1 MDVVGSITGFFR
13 SILWA
18 IIYLLLWVTDTIW
31 QVVMKIATLDFF
43 EKGNVAEWFTAISG
57 IIIMFVVF
65 RVVKIMVKFM
75 TSEEYRTR
83 LDPIHLIF
91 MIGVASFSIAFAP
104 IGYQYLNNVAITSV
118 KEMSN
123 FAPSDAGINNSRNAK
138 ISDILVEASSINL
151 TGDSE
156 TGSLDQQIKQLDKD
170 IARYQKEIEQAEAEK
185 KKSQPGDATWNG
197 ANQVITKNNE
207 LIKEAKATKKELQKK
222 KNGVDIYDSN
232 GFDINAED
240 SDGNYMYFSS
250 WTSLFFMI
258 GVAFLGFR
266 TFLGVALSI
275 GKRSILICIQYLLAP
290 YAIASLID
298 SESKDFETW
307 VRMIAGNF
315 MINFVQI
322 YGCYFVLYMINSNI
336 IQSALGGDMVGILA
350 KIILLI
356 AGFMAIEN
364 IPSYVGRILG
374 GSSSTVGQ
382 AWSEAQGVG
391 KMGLGAGS
399 FATGAMLG
407 SVGTVASMVG
417 GGIAGFSSTQGAGS
431 RALATASGVASGMS
445 RSASAVS
452 AGMRGRR
459 SSASIGAGIISS
471 GARALGQSV
480 VGAGVSSAER
490 KAGIASTDAGVSS
503 AERKAGIASTD
514 AGVQASSQSSS
525 TAGADISASVG
536 GGFSGMYSGDD
547 ELSDVQIA
555 EAESAGMDTSGMSRV
570 EYDANSQAFGIE
582 QGYAPAEEQV
592 RNENSN
598 PARSAGQ
605 QAYNAQAQQ
614 RLGSKKS
621 QHTAGNVNTQ
631 IRNQRIVDDTNHR
644 KER

>member
-382 AWSEAQGVG
+382 AWNEAQGVG
-391 KMGLGAGS
+391 RMGLSAGS

-417 GGIAGFSSTQGAGS
+417 GGIAGFSSTQGAGA
-431 RALATASGVASGMS
+431 RTLATASGIASGVA

-452 AGMRGRR
+452 TGMKGRR
-459 SSASIGAGIISS
+459 SSASIGAGIISKGS
-471 GARALGQSV
+471 RALGQSI

-490 KAGIASTDAGVSS
+490 RAGIAGTGSGIQS
-503 AERKAGIASTD
+503 A
-514 AGVQASSQSSS
+514 SQSSS
-525 TAGADISASVG
+525 SAGADIPAG
-536 GGFSGMYSGDD
+536 GGGSYSSSYSGDG
-547 ELSDVQIA
+547 ELSDTQIA
-555 EAESAGMDTSGMSRV
+555 EAESAGMDTSGMNRE
-570 EYDANSQAFGIE
+570 EYDAGSQALGIE
-582 QGYAPAEEQV
+582 QGYVPAEEQV

-605 QAYNAQAQQ
+605 QAYNDQAQQ

-621 QHTAGNVNTQ
+621 QHTAGNVNAQ
-631 IRNQRIVDDTNHR
+631 IRNQRIADDTANNR

>member
-258 GVAFLGFR
+258 GIAFLGFR

-382 AWSEAQGVG
+382 AWNEAQGVG
-391 KMGLGAGS
+391 RMGLSAGS

-431 RALATASGVASGMS
+431 RALATASGIASGVA

-452 AGMRGRR
+452 TGMKGRR
-459 SSASIGAGIISS
+459 SSASIGADIISKGS
-471 GARALGQSV
+471 RALGQSI

-490 KAGIASTDAGVSS
+490 RAGIAGTGSGIQS
-503 AERKAGIASTD
+503 A
-514 AGVQASSQSSS
+514 SQSSS
-525 TAGADISASVG
+525 SAGADIPAG
-536 GGFSGMYSGDD
+536 GGGSYSSSYSGDG
-547 ELSDVQIA
+547 ELSDTQIA
-555 EAESAGMDTSGMSRV
+555 EAGSAGMDTSGMNRE
-570 EYDANSQAFGIE
+570 EYDAGSQAFGIE
-582 QGYAPAEEQV
+582 QGYASAEEQV

-621 QHTAGNVNTQ
+621 QHTAGNMNTQ

>member
-336 IQSALGGDMVGILA
+336 ILSALGGDMVGILA

-431 RALATASGVASGMS
+431 RALATASGIASGMS

-459 SSASIGAGIISS
+459 SSASIGTGIISS

-480 VGAGVSSAER
+480 VG
-490 KAGIASTDAGVSS
+490 AGVSS

-582 QGYAPAEEQV
+582 QGYASAEEQV

>member
-138 ISDILVEASSINL
+138 ISSILVEASSINL

-156 TGSLDQQIKQLDKD
+156 TGSIEQQIQQIDKD
-170 IARYQKEIEQAEAEK
+170 IARYEKEIEQAEADK
-185 KKSQPGDATWNG
+185 KKSQPNSAVWNG

-374 GSSSTVGQ
+374 GSSATVGQ
-382 AWSEAQGVG
+382 AWNEAQGVG
-391 KMGLGAGS
+391 RMGIGAGS

-417 GGIAGFSSTQGAGS
+417 GGIAGFSSTQGAGA
-431 RALATASGVASGMS
+431 RTLATASGIASGVT

-452 AGMRGRR
+452 MGRR
-459 SSASIGAGIISS
+459 NKRSFASIGAGILSS
-471 GARALGQSV
+471 GGSTLGHSIT
-480 VGAGVSSAER
+480 GAGVSSAEG
-490 KAGIASTDAGVSS
+490 KVGIAGTG
-503 AERKAGIASTD
+503 
-514 AGVQASSQSSS
+514 AGVQSTSQSSS
-525 TAGADISASVG
+525 SAGADIPAG
-536 GGFSGMYSGDD
+536 GGGSYSSSYSGDG

-555 EAESAGMDTSGMSRV
+555 EAESAGMDTSGMSRE
-570 EYDANSQAFGIE
+570 EYDAGSQSFSLE
-582 QGYAPAEEQV
+582 QNYATAEEQV

-598 PARSAGQ
+598 PASSAGQ
-605 QAYNAQAQQ
+605 RAYTAQAQE
-614 RLGSKKS
+614 RLAKFNKKS
-621 QHTAGNVNTQ
+621 QHTAGAVNSQ
-631 IRNQRIVDDTNHR
+631 IRNQRIVDDAANHR

>member
-31 QVVMKIATLDFF
+31 QVVMKIATLDIF

-118 KEMSN
+118 KQMSN
-123 FAPSDAGINNSRNAK
+123 FAPSDADINNSRNAK

-417 GGIAGFSSTQGAGS
+417 GGIEGFRTTQGAGA
-431 RALATASGVASGMS
+431 RTLATAKGLASGVA
-445 RSASAVS
+445 RSASDIS
-452 AGMRGRR
+452 AGMKGRK

-490 KAGIASTDAGVSS
+490 KAGIASTDAGV
-503 AERKAGIASTD
+503 
-514 AGVQASSQSSS
+514 QASSQSSS
-525 TAGADISASVG
+525 TAGADISASG
-536 GGFSGMYSGDD
+536 GGGFSGGFSGMYSGDD

-555 EAESAGMDTSGMSRV
+555 EAESAGMDTSGMSRE

-582 QGYAPAEEQV
+582 QGYATAEEQV
-592 RNENSN
+592 LNENSN

>member
-138 ISDILVEASSINL
+138 ISSILVEASSINL

-156 TGSLDQQIKQLDKD
+156 TGSIEQQIQQIDKD
-170 IARYQKEIEQAEAEK
+170 IARYEKEIEQAEADK
-185 KKSQPGDATWNG
+185 KKSQPNSAVWNG
-197 ANQVITKNNE
+197 ANQTITKNRE

-222 KNGVDIYDSN
+222 TGVDIYNSS

-240 SDGNYMYFSS
+240 SDGNYIYFPS
-250 WTSLFFMI
+250 WTSLFFMMGI
-258 GVAFLGFR
+258 AFLGFR

-298 SESKDFETW
+298 SESKGFETW

-336 IQSALGGDMVGILA
+336 IHSALGGDMVGILA

-364 IPSYVGRILG
+364 IPSFVGRILG

-382 AWSEAQGVG
+382 AWNEAQGVG
-391 KMGLGAGS
+391 RMGLGAGS

-417 GGIAGFSSTQGAGS
+417 GGIAGFNSTQGAGA
-431 RALATASGVASGMS
+431 RTLATASGIASGVT

-452 AGMRGRR
+452 MGRR
-459 SSASIGAGIISS
+459 NKRSFASIGAGILSS
-471 GARALGQSV
+471 GGSTLGHSIT
-480 VGAGVSSAER
+480 GAGVSSAEG
-490 KAGIASTDAGVSS
+490 KVGIAGTG
-503 AERKAGIASTD
+503 
-514 AGVQASSQSSS
+514 AGVQSTSQSSS
-525 TAGADISASVG
+525 SAGADIPAG
-536 GGFSGMYSGDD
+536 GGGSYSSSYSGDG

-555 EAESAGMDTSGMSRV
+555 EAESAGMDTSGMSRE
-570 EYDANSQAFGIE
+570 EYDAGSQSFGLE
-582 QGYAPAEEQV
+582 QNYAAAEEQV

-598 PARSAGQ
+598 PASSAGQ
-605 QAYNAQAQQ
+605 RAYTAQAQE
-614 RLGSKKS
+614 RLAKFNKKS
-621 QHTAGNVNTQ
+621 QHTAGAVNSQ
-631 IRNQRIVDDTNHR
+631 IRNQRIVDDAANHR

>member
-18 IIYLLLWVTDTIW
+18 IIYLFLWVTDTIW

-123 FAPSDAGINNSRNAK
+123 FAPSGSGINNSRNAK
-138 ISDILVEASSINL
+138 ISSILVEASSINL

-156 TGSLDQQIKQLDKD
+156 TGSIEQQIQQLDKD
-170 IARYQKEIEQAEAEK
+170 IARYQKEIEQAEADK
-185 KKSQPGDATWNG
+185 KKSQPNSAVWNG
-197 ANQVITKNNE
+197 ANQTITKNRE
-207 LIKEAKATKKELQKK
+207 LIKEAKASKKELQKK
-222 KNGVDIYDSN
+222 TGVDIYNSS

-240 SDGNYMYFSS
+240 SDGNYIYFPS
-250 WTSLFFMI
+250 WTSLFFMMGI
-258 GVAFLGFR
+258 AFLGFR

-298 SESKDFETW
+298 SESKGFETW

-336 IQSALGGDMVGILA
+336 IHSALGGDMVGILA

-364 IPSYVGRILG
+364 IPSFVGRILG

-382 AWSEAQGVG
+382 AWNEAQGVG
-391 KMGLGAGS
+391 RMGLGAGS

-417 GGIAGFSSTQGAGS
+417 GGIAGFRSTQGAGA
-431 RALATASGVASGMS
+431 RTLATANGLASGVA
-445 RSASAVS
+445 RSASAIS

-459 SSASIGAGIISS
+459 SSASIGAGILSSGVGGITQAVRGTGGQQSSQISS
-471 GARALGQSV
+471 TGETGTPPRGGSH
-480 VGAGVSSAER
+480 
-490 KAGIASTDAGVSS
+490 STG
-503 AERKAGIASTD
+503 
-514 AGVQASSQSSS
+514 
-525 TAGADISASVG
+525 
-536 GGFSGMYSGDD
+536 YSGDG
-547 ELSDVQIA
+547 ELSDTQIA
-555 EAESAGMDTSGMSRV
+555 EAESVGMDTDGMNRE
-570 EYDANSQAFGIE
+570 EYDASSQAFSIE

-592 RNENSN
+592 RTENSN

-621 QHTAGNVNTQ
+621 QHTAGAVNSQ
-631 IRNQRIVDDTNHR
+631 IRNQRIVDDAANHR
-644 KER
+644 KES

>member
-118 KEMSN
+118 KQMSN
-123 FAPSDAGINNSRNAK
+123 FAPSDSGINNSRNAK

-185 KKSQPGDATWNG
+185 KKSQPGDAAWNG

-431 RALATASGVASGMS
+431 RALATASGIASGMS

-490 KAGIASTDAGVSS
+490 KAGIASTDAGV
-503 AERKAGIASTD
+503 
-514 AGVQASSQSSS
+514 QASSQSSS
-525 TAGADISASVG
+525 SAGADIPAG
-536 GGFSGMYSGDD
+536 GGGSYSSSYSGDG
-547 ELSDVQIA
+547 ELSDTQIA
-555 EAESAGMDTSGMSRV
+555 EAESAGMDTSGMNRE
-570 EYDANSQAFGIE
+570 EYDAGSQAFGIE
-582 QGYAPAEEQV
+582 QSCVAAEEQI
-592 RNENSN
+592 RNEDIN

-614 RLGSKKS
+614 RLGSKRS

-631 IRNQRIVDDTNHR
+631 IRNQRIVDDAVNNR
-644 KER
+644 KEK

>member
-118 KEMSN
+118 KQMSN
-123 FAPSDAGINNSRNAK
+123 FAPSDSGINNSRNAK

-364 IPSYVGRILG
+364 IPSYFGRILG
-374 GSSSTVGQ
+374 GSSATVGQ
-382 AWSEAQGVG
+382 AWNEAQGVG

-431 RALATASGVASGMS
+431 RALATASGIASGMS

-480 VGAGVSSAER
+480 VGAGV
-490 KAGIASTDAGVSS
+490 
-503 AERKAGIASTD
+503 
-514 AGVQASSQSSS
+514 QASSQSSS
-525 TAGADISASVG
+525 SAGADIPAG
-536 GGFSGMYSGDD
+536 GGGSYSSSYSGDG
-547 ELSDVQIA
+547 ELSDTQIA
-555 EAESAGMDTSGMSRV
+555 EAESAGMDTSGMNRE
-570 EYDANSQAFGIE
+570 EYDAGSQAFGIE
-582 QGYAPAEEQV
+582 QGYVSAEEQV

-605 QAYNAQAQQ
+605 QAYNDQAQQ

>member
-13 SILWA
+13 NILWS

-240 SDGNYMYFSS
+240 SEGNYMYFSS

-407 SVGTVASMVG
+407 TIGTVASMAG
-417 GGIAGFSSTQGAGS
+417 GGIAGFNSTQGAGA
-431 RALATASGVASGMS
+431 RTLATARGIASGVTG
-445 RSASAVS
+445 SASAVS
-452 AGMRGRR
+452 MGRR
-459 SSASIGAGIISS
+459 NKRSFASIGAGILSS
-471 GARALGQSV
+471 GGSSLGHSITGT
-480 VGAGVSSAER
+480 GASSAER
-490 KAGIASTDAGVSS
+490 RAGVASTG
-503 AERKAGIASTD
+503 
-514 AGVQASSQSSS
+514 AGVQSASQSSS
-525 TAGADISASVG
+525 TGTTSRKSTSQTEISLLIQLL
-536 GGFSGMYSGDD
+536 F
-547 ELSDVQIA
+547 
-555 EAESAGMDTSGMSRV
+555 T
-570 EYDANSQAFGIE
+570 
-582 QGYAPAEEQV
+582 
-592 RNENSN
+592 
-598 PARSAGQ
+598 
-605 QAYNAQAQQ
+605 
-614 RLGSKKS
+614 
-621 QHTAGNVNTQ
+621 
-631 IRNQRIVDDTNHR
+631 
-644 KER
+644 

>member
-13 SILWA
+13 NILWA

-185 KKSQPGDATWNG
+185 KKSQPGDAAWNG

-258 GVAFLGFR
+258 GIAFLGFR

-374 GSSSTVGQ
+374 GSSATVGQ
-382 AWSEAQGVG
+382 AWNEAQGVG
-391 KMGLGAGS
+391 RMGLGAGS

-417 GGIAGFSSTQGAGS
+417 GGIAGFRSTQGAGA
-431 RALATASGVASGMS
+431 RTLATAKGLASGVA
-445 RSASAVS
+445 RSASDIS
-452 AGMRGRR
+452 AGMKGRKN
-459 SSASIGAGIISS
+459 SASIGAGILSS
-471 GARALGQSV
+471 GVGGITQAVRGTGGQQSSQ
-480 VGAGVSSAER
+480 VSSIGETGTPPR
-490 KAGIASTDAGVSS
+490 
-503 AERKAGIASTD
+503 
-514 AGVQASSQSSS
+514 
-525 TAGADISASVG
+525 G
-536 GGFSGMYSGDD
+536 GGHFTGYSEDG
-547 ELSDVQIA
+547 ELSDTQIA
-555 EAESAGMDTSGMSRV
+555 EAESAGMDVTGMSSE
-570 EYDANSQAFGIE
+570 EYYAESQSHGIE
-582 QGYAPAEEQV
+582 QLDPTAEEKV
-592 RNENSN
+592 KYEDNN

-605 QAYNAQAQQ
+605 QAYKAQAQE
-614 RLGSKKS
+614 RLTDLYKENG
-621 QHTAGNVNTQ
+621 HTAGNVNSQ
-631 IRNQRIVDDTNHR
+631 LKNQRIADDTANHR
-644 KER
+644 KES

>member
-118 KEMSN
+118 KQMSN
-123 FAPSDAGINNSRNAK
+123 FAPSDSGINNSRNAK

-185 KKSQPGDATWNG
+185 KKSQPGDAAWNG

-374 GSSSTVGQ
+374 GSSATVGQ
-382 AWSEAQGVG
+382 AWNEAQGVG

-417 GGIAGFSSTQGAGS
+417 GGIAGFRSTQGAGA
-431 RALATASGVASGMS
+431 RTLATANGLASGVA
-445 RSASAVS
+445 RSASAIS

-459 SSASIGAGIISS
+459 SSASIGAGILSSGVGGITQAVRGTGGQQSSQISS
-471 GARALGQSV
+471 TGETGTPPRGGSH
-480 VGAGVSSAER
+480 
-490 KAGIASTDAGVSS
+490 STG
-503 AERKAGIASTD
+503 
-514 AGVQASSQSSS
+514 
-525 TAGADISASVG
+525 
-536 GGFSGMYSGDD
+536 YSGDG
-547 ELSDVQIA
+547 ELSDTQIA
-555 EAESAGMDTSGMSRV
+555 EAESAGMDTDGMNRE
-570 EYDANSQAFGIE
+570 EYDASSQAFSIE
-582 QGYAPAEEQV
+582 QGYVPAEEQV
-592 RNENSN
+592 RTENSN

-621 QHTAGNVNTQ
+621 QHTAGAVNSQ
-631 IRNQRIVDDTNHR
+631 IRNQRIVDDAANHR
-644 KER
+644 KES

>member
-118 KEMSN
+118 KQMSN
-123 FAPSDAGINNSRNAK
+123 FAPSDSGINNSRNAK

-185 KKSQPGDATWNG
+185 KKSQPGDAAWNG

-374 GSSSTVGQ
+374 GSSATVGQ
-382 AWSEAQGVG
+382 AWNEAQGVG
-391 KMGLGAGS
+391 KMGLGTGS

-431 RALATASGVASGMS
+431 RALATASGIASGMS

-452 AGMRGRR
+452 TGMRGRR

-471 GARALGQSV
+471 GARALGKSV
-480 VGAGVSSAER
+480 VG
-490 KAGIASTDAGVSS
+490 AGVSS

-525 TAGADISASVG
+525 TAGADISASG
-536 GGFSGMYSGDD
+536 GGGFSGGFSGMYSGDD

-555 EAESAGMDTSGMSRV
+555 EAESVGMDTSGMSRE

-582 QGYAPAEEQV
+582 QRCAPAEEQV
-592 RNENSN
+592 LNENSN

-621 QHTAGNVNTQ
+621 QHTAGNVNSQ
-631 IRNQRIVDDTNHR
+631 IRNQRIADDTANNR

>member
-13 SILWA
+13 SILWS

-118 KEMSN
+118 KQMSN
-123 FAPSDAGINNSRNAK
+123 FAPSDADINNSRNAR

-156 TGSLDQQIKQLDKD
+156 TGSIDQQIKQLDKD
-170 IARYQKEIEQAEAEK
+170 IARYQKEIEQAEADK
-185 KKSQPGDATWNG
+185 KKSQPGDAIWNG
-197 ANQVITKNNE
+197 ANQTITKNNE
-207 LIKEAKATKKELQKK
+207 LIKEAKATRKELQKK
-222 KNGVDIYDSN
+222 KNGVDIYNSS

-382 AWSEAQGVG
+382 AWNEAQGVG
-391 KMGLGAGS
+391 RMGLSAGS

-407 SVGTVASMVG
+407 SAGTVASMVG
-417 GGIAGFSSTQGAGS
+417 GGITGFNSTQGAGA
-431 RALATASGVASGMS
+431 RTLATARGIASGVSNSTM
-445 RSASAVS
+445 AVS

-459 SSASIGAGIISS
+459 NSASIGAGIISAGS
-471 GARALGQSV
+471 RALGQSI

-490 KAGIASTDAGVSS
+490 RAGIAGTG
-503 AERKAGIASTD
+503 
-514 AGVQASSQSSS
+514 AGVQSASQSSS
-525 TAGADISASVG
+525 TAGADAPAAG
-536 GGFSGMYSGDD
+536 GGGSYSSSYSGDG
-547 ELSDVQIA
+547 ELSDTQIA
-555 EAESAGMDTSGMSRV
+555 EAESVGMDASGMNRE
-570 EYDANSQAFGIE
+570 EYEAGSQAFGIE
-582 QGYAPAEEQV
+582 QGYAPAEKQV
-592 RNENSN
+592 REEDSN

-614 RLGSKKS
+614 RLGSKRS
-621 QHTAGNVNTQ
+621 QHTAGNMNSQ
-631 IRNQRIVDDTNHR
+631 IRNQRIVDDTADHK

>member
-118 KEMSN
+118 KQMSN
-123 FAPSDAGINNSRNAK
+123 FAPSDSGINNSRNAK

-185 KKSQPGDATWNG
+185 KKSQPGDAAWNG

-374 GSSSTVGQ
+374 GSSATVGQ
-382 AWSEAQGVG
+382 AWNEAQGVG

-431 RALATASGVASGMS
+431 RALATASGIASGMS

-452 AGMRGRR
+452 TGMRGRR

-490 KAGIASTDAGVSS
+490 KAGIASTDAGV
-503 AERKAGIASTD
+503 
-514 AGVQASSQSSS
+514 QASSQSSS
-525 TAGADISASVG
+525 TAGADISASG
-536 GGFSGMYSGDD
+536 GGGFSGGFSGMYSGDD

-555 EAESAGMDTSGMSRV
+555 EAESVGMDTSGMSRE
-570 EYDANSQAFGIE
+570 EYDANSQAFSIE
-582 QGYAPAEEQV
+582 QRCAPAEEQV
-592 RNENSN
+592 LNENSN

-621 QHTAGNVNTQ
+621 QHTAGNVNSQ
-631 IRNQRIVDDTNHR
+631 IRNQRIADDTANNR

>member
-170 IARYQKEIEQAEAEK
+170 IARYQKEIEQAKAEK
-185 KKSQPGDATWNG
+185 KKSQPGDAAWNG
-197 ANQVITKNNE
+197 ANQTITKNRE
-207 LIKEAKATKKELQKK
+207 LIKEAEATKKQLSDKK
-222 KNGVDIYDSN
+222 DLNIYDSN

-374 GSSSTVGQ
+374 GSSATVGQ
-382 AWSEAQGVG
+382 AWNEAQGVG

-399 FATGAMLG
+399 FATGAILG

-431 RALATASGVASGMS
+431 RALATASGIASGMS

-490 KAGIASTDAGVSS
+490 KAGIASTDAGV
-503 AERKAGIASTD
+503 
-514 AGVQASSQSSS
+514 QASSQSSS
-525 TAGADISASVG
+525 SAGADIPAG
-536 GGFSGMYSGDD
+536 GGGSYSSSYSGDG
-547 ELSDVQIA
+547 ELSDTQIA
-555 EAESAGMDTSGMSRV
+555 EAESAGMDTSGMNRE
-570 EYDANSQAFGIE
+570 EYDAGSQAFGIE
-582 QGYAPAEEQV
+582 QGYVSAEEQV

-605 QAYNAQAQQ
+605 QAYNDQAQQ

>member
-118 KEMSN
+118 KQMSN
-123 FAPSDAGINNSRNAK
+123 FAPSDADINNSRNAK

-185 KKSQPGDATWNG
+185 KKSQPGDAAWNG

-374 GSSSTVGQ
+374 GSSATVGQ
-382 AWSEAQGVG
+382 AWNEAQGVG
-391 KMGLGAGS
+391 RMGIGAGS

-417 GGIAGFSSTQGAGS
+417 GGIAGFRSTQGAGA
-431 RALATASGVASGMS
+431 RTLATAKGLASGVA
-445 RSASAVS
+445 RSASDIS
-452 AGMRGRR
+452 AGMKGRK

-490 KAGIASTDAGVSS
+490 KAGIASTDAGV
-503 AERKAGIASTD
+503 
-514 AGVQASSQSSS
+514 QASSQSSS
-525 TAGADISASVG
+525 FAGADIPAG
-536 GGFSGMYSGDD
+536 GGGSYSSSYSGDG
-547 ELSDVQIA
+547 ELSDTQIA
-555 EAESAGMDTSGMSRV
+555 EAESAGMDVTGVSPE
-570 EYDANSQAFGIE
+570 EYYAESQSHGIE
-582 QGYAPAEEQV
+582 QLNPTAEEKV
-592 RNENSN
+592 KYEDSN

-605 QAYNAQAQQ
+605 QAYKAQAQE
-614 RLGSKKS
+614 RLTDIYKENV
-621 QHTAGNVNTQ
+621 HTTGNVNSQ
-631 IRNQRIVDDTNHR
+631 IRNQRIADDTANNR

>member
-118 KEMSN
+118 KQMSN
-123 FAPSDAGINNSRNAK
+123 FAPSDSGINNSRNAK
-138 ISDILVEASSINL
+138 ISSILVEASSINL

-156 TGSLDQQIKQLDKD
+156 TGSIEQQIQQIDKD
-170 IARYQKEIEQAEAEK
+170 IARYEKEIEQAEADK
-185 KKSQPGDATWNG
+185 KKSQPNSAVWNG
-197 ANQVITKNNE
+197 ANQTITKNRE

-336 IQSALGGDMVGILA
+336 IHSALGGDMVGILA

-364 IPSYVGRILG
+364 IPSFVGRILG

-382 AWSEAQGVG
+382 AWNEAQGVG
-391 KMGLGAGS
+391 RMGLGAGS

-417 GGIAGFSSTQGAGS
+417 GGIAGFRSTQGAGA
-431 RALATASGVASGMS
+431 RTLATAKGLASGVA
-445 RSASAVS
+445 RSASDVS
-452 AGMRGRR
+452 AGMRGRK
-459 SSASIGAGIISS
+459 SSASIGAGILSS
-471 GARALGQSV
+471 GVGGITQAVRGTGGQQSSQ
-480 VGAGVSSAER
+480 VSSIGETGTLPR
-490 KAGIASTDAGVSS
+490 
-503 AERKAGIASTD
+503 
-514 AGVQASSQSSS
+514 
-525 TAGADISASVG
+525 G
-536 GGFSGMYSGDD
+536 GGHYTGYSGDG
-547 ELSDVQIA
+547 ELSDTQIA
-555 EAESAGMDTSGMSRV
+555 EAESAGMDVTGMSSE
-570 EYDANSQAFGIE
+570 EYYAESQSHGIE
-582 QGYAPAEEQV
+582 QLDPTAEEKV
-592 RNENSN
+592 KYEDNN

-605 QAYNAQAQQ
+605 QAYKAQAQE
-614 RLGSKKS
+614 RLTDLYKENG
-621 QHTAGNVNTQ
+621 HTAGNVNSQ
-631 IRNQRIVDDTNHR
+631 LRNQRIADDTANHR

>member
-118 KEMSN
+118 KQMSN
-123 FAPSDAGINNSRNAK
+123 FAPSDSGINNSRNAK

-185 KKSQPGDATWNG
+185 KKSQPGDAAWNG

-207 LIKEAKATKKELQKK
+207 LIKEAKATRKELQKK

-382 AWSEAQGVG
+382 AWNEAQGVG

-417 GGIAGFSSTQGAGS
+417 GGIEGFRSTQGAGA
-431 RALATASGVASGMS
+431 RTLATAKGLASGVA
-445 RSASAVS
+445 RSASDIS
-452 AGMRGRR
+452 AGMKGRK

-490 KAGIASTDAGVSS
+490 KAGIASTDAGV
-503 AERKAGIASTD
+503 
-514 AGVQASSQSSS
+514 QASSQSSS
-525 TAGADISASVG
+525 TAGADISASG
-536 GGFSGMYSGDD
+536 GGGFSGGFSGMYSGDD

-555 EAESAGMDTSGMSRV
+555 EAESAGMDTSGMSRE

-582 QGYAPAEEQV
+582 QGYATAEEQV
-592 RNENSN
+592 LNENSN

-631 IRNQRIVDDTNHR
+631 IRNQRIVDDTNYG

>member
-185 KKSQPGDATWNG
+185 KKSQPGDAAWNG

-336 IQSALGGDMVGILA
+336 IHSALGGDMVGILA

-382 AWSEAQGVG
+382 AWNEAQGVG
-391 KMGLGAGS
+391 RMGLGAGS

-417 GGIAGFSSTQGAGS
+417 GGIAGFRSTQGAGA
-431 RALATASGVASGMS
+431 RTLATAKGLASGVA
-445 RSASAVS
+445 RSASDIS
-452 AGMRGRR
+452 AGMKGRK
-459 SSASIGAGIISS
+459 SSASIGAGILSSGVGGITQAVRGTGGQQSSQISS
-471 GARALGQSV
+471 TGETGTPPRGGSH
-480 VGAGVSSAER
+480 
-490 KAGIASTDAGVSS
+490 STG
-503 AERKAGIASTD
+503 
-514 AGVQASSQSSS
+514 
-525 TAGADISASVG
+525 
-536 GGFSGMYSGDD
+536 YSGDG
-547 ELSDVQIA
+547 ELSDTQIA
-555 EAESAGMDTSGMSRV
+555 EAESAGMDTDGMNRE
-570 EYDANSQAFGIE
+570 EYDASSQAFSIE

-592 RNENSN
+592 RTENSN

-621 QHTAGNVNTQ
+621 QHTAGAVNSQ
-631 IRNQRIVDDTNHR
+631 IRNQRIVDDAANHR
-644 KER
+644 KES

>member
-13 SILWA
+13 NILWS

-118 KEMSN
+118 KQMSN
-123 FAPSDAGINNSRNAK
+123 FAPSDADINNSRNAR

-156 TGSLDQQIKQLDKD
+156 TGSIDQQIKQLDKD
-170 IARYQKEIEQAEAEK
+170 IARYQKEIEQAEADK
-185 KKSQPGDATWNG
+185 KKSQPGDAIWNG
-197 ANQVITKNNE
+197 ANQTITKNNE
-207 LIKEAKATKKELQKK
+207 LIKEARATKNKLQKK
-222 KNGVDIYDSN
+222 KNGVDIYDSS

-266 TFLGVALSI
+266 TFFGVALSI

-336 IQSALGGDMVGILA
+336 IHSALGGDMVGILA

-382 AWSEAQGVG
+382 AWNEAQGVG
-391 KMGLGAGS
+391 RMGLSAGS

-407 SVGTVASMVG
+407 SAGTVASMVG
-417 GGIAGFSSTQGAGS
+417 GGITGFNSTQGAGA
-431 RALATASGVASGMS
+431 RTLATARGIASGVSN
-445 RSASAVS
+445 SAMAVS

-459 SSASIGAGIISS
+459 NSASIGAGIISAGS
-471 GARALGQSV
+471 RALGQSI

-490 KAGIASTDAGVSS
+490 KAGIAGTG
-503 AERKAGIASTD
+503 
-514 AGVQASSQSSS
+514 AGVQSASQSSS
-525 TAGADISASVG
+525 TAGADIPTG
-536 GGFSGMYSGDD
+536 GGGSYSSSYSGDG
-547 ELSDVQIA
+547 ELSDTQIA
-555 EAESAGMDTSGMSRV
+555 EAESAGMDTSGMSQA
-570 EYDANSQAFGIE
+570 EYFAESQAHGIE
-582 QGYAPAEEQV
+582 QLSPTAEEKV
-592 RNENSN
+592 RNEDSN

-631 IRNQRIVDDTNHR
+631 IRNQRIVDDTNYG

>member
-43 EKGNVAEWFTAISG
+43 KKGNVAEWFTAISG

-123 FAPSDAGINNSRNAK
+123 FAPSDAGINNSRNTK

-185 KKSQPGDATWNG
+185 KKSQPGDAAWNG
-197 ANQVITKNNE
+197 ANQVIIKNNE
-207 LIKEAKATKKELQKK
+207 LIKEAKATKKELPKK

-336 IQSALGGDMVGILA
+336 IKSALGGDMVGILA

-374 GSSSTVGQ
+374 GSSATVGQ
-382 AWSEAQGVG
+382 AWNEAQGVG
-391 KMGLGAGS
+391 RMGIGAGS

-417 GGIAGFSSTQGAGS
+417 GGIAGFRSTQGAGA
-431 RALATASGVASGMS
+431 RTLATANGLASGVA
-445 RSASAVS
+445 RSASAIS

-459 SSASIGAGIISS
+459 SSASIGAGILSS
-471 GARALGQSV
+471 GVGGITQAVRGTGGQQSSQ
-480 VGAGVSSAER
+480 VSSTGGTGTPSR
-490 KAGIASTDAGVSS
+490 
-503 AERKAGIASTD
+503 
-514 AGVQASSQSSS
+514 
-525 TAGADISASVG
+525 G
-536 GGFSGMYSGDD
+536 GGLSTGYSGDG
-547 ELSDVQIA
+547 ELSDTQIA
-555 EAESAGMDTSGMSRV
+555 EAESAGMDVTGVSPE
-570 EYDANSQAFGIE
+570 EYYAESQSHGIE
-582 QGYAPAEEQV
+582 QLDPTAEEKV
-592 RNENSN
+592 KYEDSN

-605 QAYNAQAQQ
+605 QAYKAQAQE
-614 RLGSKKS
+614 RLTDIYKENG
-621 QHTAGNVNTQ
+621 HTTGNVNSQ
-631 IRNQRIVDDTNHR
+631 IRNQRIADDTASHR

>member
-118 KEMSN
+118 KQMSN
-123 FAPSDAGINNSRNAK
+123 FAPSDADINNSRNAK

-185 KKSQPGDATWNG
+185 KKSQPGDAAWNG

-417 GGIAGFSSTQGAGS
+417 GGIEGFRSTQGAGA
-431 RALATASGVASGMS
+431 RTLATAKGLASGVA
-445 RSASAVS
+445 RSASDIS
-452 AGMRGRR
+452 AGMKGRK

-471 GARALGQSV
+471 GAKALGQSV
-480 VGAGVSSAER
+480 VG
-490 KAGIASTDAGVSS
+490 AGVSS

-525 TAGADISASVG
+525 TAGADISASGG
-536 GGFSGMYSGDD
+536 GGFSGGFSGTYSGDD

-555 EAESAGMDTSGMSRV
+555 EAESAGMDTSGMSRE

-582 QGYAPAEEQV
+582 QGYATAEEQV
-592 RNENSN
+592 LNENSN

-631 IRNQRIVDDTNHR
+631 IRNQRIVDDTNYG

>member
-118 KEMSN
+118 KQMSN
-123 FAPSDAGINNSRNAK
+123 FAPSDSGINNSRNAK

-185 KKSQPGDATWNG
+185 KKSQPGDAAWNG

-374 GSSSTVGQ
+374 GSSATVGQ
-382 AWSEAQGVG
+382 AWNEAQGVG

-431 RALATASGVASGMS
+431 RALATASGIASGMS

-490 KAGIASTDAGVSS
+490 KAGIAS
-503 AERKAGIASTD
+503 ID

-525 TAGADISASVG
+525 TAGADISASG
-536 GGFSGMYSGDD
+536 GGGFSGGFSGMYSGDD

-555 EAESAGMDTSGMSRV
+555 EAESAGMDTSGMSRE

-582 QGYAPAEEQV
+582 QGYAPVEEQV
-592 RNENSN
+592 LNENSN

-621 QHTAGNVNTQ
+621 QHTAGNMNTQ

>member
-138 ISDILVEASSINL
+138 ISSILVEASSINL

-156 TGSLDQQIKQLDKD
+156 TGSIEQQIQQIDKD
-170 IARYQKEIEQAEAEK
+170 IARYEKEIEQAEADK
-185 KKSQPGDATWNG
+185 KKSQPNSAVWNG
-197 ANQVITKNNE
+197 ANQTITKNRE

-222 KNGVDIYDSN
+222 TGVDIYNSS

-240 SDGNYMYFSS
+240 SDGNYIYFPS
-250 WTSLFFMI
+250 WTSLFFMMGI
-258 GVAFLGFR
+258 AFLGFR

-298 SESKDFETW
+298 SESKGFETW

-336 IQSALGGDMVGILA
+336 IHSALGGDMVGILA

-364 IPSYVGRILG
+364 IPSFVGRILG

-382 AWSEAQGVG
+382 AWNEAQGVG
-391 KMGLGAGS
+391 RMGLGAGS

-417 GGIAGFSSTQGAGS
+417 GGIAGFNSTQGAGA
-431 RALATASGVASGMS
+431 RTLATASGIASGVT

-459 SSASIGAGIISS
+459 SFASIGAGILSS
-471 GARALGQSV
+471 GGSTLGHSIT
-480 VGAGVSSAER
+480 GAGVSSAEG
-490 KAGIASTDAGVSS
+490 KVGIAGTG
-503 AERKAGIASTD
+503 
-514 AGVQASSQSSS
+514 AGVQSTSQSSS
-525 TAGADISASVG
+525 SAGADIPAG
-536 GGFSGMYSGDD
+536 GGGSYSSSYSGDG

-555 EAESAGMDTSGMSRV
+555 EAESAGMDTSGMSRE
-570 EYDANSQAFGIE
+570 EYDAGSQSFGLE
-582 QGYAPAEEQV
+582 QNYATAEEQV

-598 PARSAGQ
+598 PASSAGQ
-605 QAYNAQAQQ
+605 QAYTAQAQE
-614 RLGSKKS
+614 RLAKFNKKS
-621 QHTAGNVNTQ
+621 QHTAGAVNSQ
-631 IRNQRIVDDTNHR
+631 IRNQRIVDDAANHR

>member
-43 EKGNVAEWFTAISG
+43 EKGNVSEWFTAISG

-118 KEMSN
+118 KQMSN
-123 FAPSDAGINNSRNAK
+123 FAPSDSGINNSRNAK

-431 RALATASGVASGMS
+431 RALATASGIASGMS

-490 KAGIASTDAGVSS
+490 KAGIASTDAGV
-503 AERKAGIASTD
+503 
-514 AGVQASSQSSS
+514 QASFQSSS
-525 TAGADISASVG
+525 TAGADISASG
-536 GGFSGMYSGDD
+536 GGGFSGGFSGMYSGDD

-555 EAESAGMDTSGMSRV
+555 EAESAGMDTSGMSRE
-570 EYDANSQAFGIE
+570 EYDANSQAFGIK

-592 RNENSN
+592 LNENSN

-621 QHTAGNVNTQ
+621 QHTAGNMNTQ

>member
-118 KEMSN
+118 KQMSN
-123 FAPSDAGINNSRNAK
+123 FAPSDSGINNSRNAK

-185 KKSQPGDATWNG
+185 KKSQPGDAAWNG

-374 GSSSTVGQ
+374 GSSATVGQ
-382 AWSEAQGVG
+382 AWNEAQGVG

-431 RALATASGVASGMS
+431 RALATASGIASGMS

-490 KAGIASTDAGVSS
+490 KAGIASTDAGV
-503 AERKAGIASTD
+503 
-514 AGVQASSQSSS
+514 QASSRSSS
-525 TAGADISASVG
+525 SAGADIPAG
-536 GGFSGMYSGDD
+536 GGGSYSSSYSGNG

-555 EAESAGMDTSGMSRV
+555 EAESAGMDTSGMSRE

-582 QGYAPAEEQV
+582 QGYATAEEQV
-592 RNENSN
+592 LNENSN

-631 IRNQRIVDDTNHR
+631 IRNQRIVDDTNYG

>member
-31 QVVMKIATLDFF
+31 QVVMKIAALDFF

-118 KEMSN
+118 KQMSN
-123 FAPSDAGINNSRNAK
+123 FAPSDSGINNSRNAK

-431 RALATASGVASGMS
+431 RALATASGIASGMS

-490 KAGIASTDAGVSS
+490 KAGIASTDAGV
-503 AERKAGIASTD
+503 
-514 AGVQASSQSSS
+514 QASSQSSS
-525 TAGADISASVG
+525 SAGADIPAG
-536 GGFSGMYSGDD
+536 GGGSYSSSYSGDG
-547 ELSDVQIA
+547 ELSDTQIA
-555 EAESAGMDTSGMSRV
+555 EAESAGMDTSGMNRE
-570 EYDANSQAFGIE
+570 EYDAGSQAFGIE
-582 QGYAPAEEQV
+582 QSCVAAEEQI
-592 RNENSN
+592 RNEDIN

-605 QAYNAQAQQ
+605 QAYNARAQQ
-614 RLGSKKS
+614 RLGSKRS

-631 IRNQRIVDDTNHR
+631 IRNQRIVDDAVNNR
-644 KER
+644 KEK

>member
-118 KEMSN
+118 KQMSN
-123 FAPSDAGINNSRNAK
+123 FAPSDSGINNSRNAK

-185 KKSQPGDATWNG
+185 KKSQPGDAAWNG

-374 GSSSTVGQ
+374 GSSATVGQ
-382 AWSEAQGVG
+382 AWNEAQGVG

-431 RALATASGVASGMS
+431 RALATASGIASGMS

-490 KAGIASTDAGVSS
+490 KAGIASTDAGV
-503 AERKAGIASTD
+503 
-514 AGVQASSQSSS
+514 QASSQSSS
-525 TAGADISASVG
+525 SAGADIPAG
-536 GGFSGMYSGDD
+536 GGGSYSSSYSGDG
-547 ELSDVQIA
+547 ELSDTQIA
-555 EAESAGMDTSGMSRV
+555 EAESAGMDTSGMNRE
-570 EYDANSQAFGIE
+570 EYDAGSQAFGIE
-582 QGYAPAEEQV
+582 QSCVTAEEQI
-592 RNENSN
+592 RNEDIN

-614 RLGSKKS
+614 RLGSKRS

-631 IRNQRIVDDTNHR
+631 IRNQRIVDDEVNNR
-644 KER
+644 KEK

>member
-118 KEMSN
+118 KQMSN
-123 FAPSDAGINNSRNAK
+123 FAPSDSGINNSRNAK

-156 TGSLDQQIKQLDKD
+156 TGSLNQQIKQLDKD
-170 IARYQKEIEQAEAEK
+170 IARYEKEIAQAEADK
-185 KKSQPGDATWNG
+185 KNSQPNSAVWNG
-197 ANQVITKNNE
+197 ANQTITKNRE
-207 LIKEAKATKKELQKK
+207 LIKEAKATRKELKK
-222 KNGVDIYDSN
+222 KSGLDIYNSN

-240 SDGNYMYFSS
+240 SDGNYMYFPS

-336 IQSALGGDMVGILA
+336 IHSALGGDMVGILA

-364 IPSYVGRILG
+364 IPSYVGRIFG
-374 GSSSTVGQ
+374 GSSATVGQ
-382 AWSEAQGVG
+382 AWNEAQGVG
-391 KMGLGAGS
+391 RMGIGAGS

-417 GGIAGFSSTQGAGS
+417 GGIAGFRSTQGAGA
-431 RALATASGVASGMS
+431 RTLATAKGLASGVA
-445 RSASAVS
+445 RSASDIS
-452 AGMRGRR
+452 AGMKGRK

-471 GARALGQSV
+471 GAKALGQSV
-480 VGAGVSSAER
+480 VG
-490 KAGIASTDAGVSS
+490 AGVSS

-525 TAGADISASVG
+525 TAGADISASG
-536 GGFSGMYSGDD
+536 GGGFSGGFSGMYSGDD

-555 EAESAGMDTSGMSRV
+555 EAESAGMDTSGMSRE

-582 QGYAPAEEQV
+582 QGYATAEEQV
-592 RNENSN
+592 LNENSN

-605 QAYNAQAQQ
+605 QAYKAQAQE

-621 QHTAGNVNTQ
+621 QHTAGNMNTQ
-631 IRNQRIVDDTNHR
+631 IRNQRIADDTANNR

>member
-13 SILWA
+13 NILWS

-399 FATGAMLG
+399 FVTGAMLG

-431 RALATASGVASGMS
+431 RALATASGIASGMS

-480 VGAGVSSAER
+480 VG
-490 KAGIASTDAGVSS
+490 AGVSS

>member
-31 QVVMKIATLDFF
+31 QVVMKIATLDIF

-118 KEMSN
+118 KQMSN
-123 FAPSDAGINNSRNAK
+123 FAPSDSGINNSRNAK

-185 KKSQPGDATWNG
+185 KKSQPGDAAWNG

-417 GGIAGFSSTQGAGS
+417 GGIEGFRSTQGAGA
-431 RALATASGVASGMS
+431 RTLATAKGLASGVA
-445 RSASAVS
+445 RSASDIS
-452 AGMRGRR
+452 AGMKGRK

-490 KAGIASTDAGVSS
+490 KAGIASTDAGV
-503 AERKAGIASTD
+503 
-514 AGVQASSQSSS
+514 QASSQSSS
-525 TAGADISASVG
+525 TAGADISASG
-536 GGFSGMYSGDD
+536 GGGFSGGFSGMYSGDD

-555 EAESAGMDTSGMSRV
+555 EAESAGMDTSGMSRE

-582 QGYAPAEEQV
+582 QGYATAEEQV
-592 RNENSN
+592 LNENSN

-631 IRNQRIVDDTNHR
+631 IKNQRIVDDTNYG

>member
-185 KKSQPGDATWNG
+185 KKSQPGDAAWNG

-374 GSSSTVGQ
+374 GSSATVGQ
-382 AWSEAQGVG
+382 AWNEAQGVG

-431 RALATASGVASGMS
+431 RALATASGIASGMS

-490 KAGIASTDAGVSS
+490 KAGIASTDAGV
-503 AERKAGIASTD
+503 
-514 AGVQASSQSSS
+514 QASSQSSS
-525 TAGADISASVG
+525 SAGADIPAG
-536 GGFSGMYSGDD
+536 GGGSYSSSYSGDG
-547 ELSDVQIA
+547 ELSDTQIA
-555 EAESAGMDTSGMSRV
+555 EAESAGMDTSGMNRE
-570 EYDANSQAFGIE
+570 EYDAGSQSFGIE
-582 QGYAPAEEQV
+582 QGYVTAEEQV

-605 QAYNAQAQQ
+605 QAYNDQAQQ

>member
-43 EKGNVAEWFTAISG
+43 EKGNVSEWFTAISG

-118 KEMSN
+118 KQMSN
-123 FAPSDAGINNSRNAK
+123 FAPSDSGINNSRNAK

-431 RALATASGVASGMS
+431 RALATASGIASGMS

-490 KAGIASTDAGVSS
+490 KAGIASTDAGV
-503 AERKAGIASTD
+503 
-514 AGVQASSQSSS
+514 QASSQSSS
-525 TAGADISASVG
+525 TAGADISASG
-536 GGFSGMYSGDD
+536 GGGFSGGFSGMYSGDD

-555 EAESAGMDTSGMSRV
+555 EAESAGMDTSGMSRE

-582 QGYAPAEEQV
+582 QGCAPAEEQV
-592 RNENSN
+592 LNENSN

-621 QHTAGNVNTQ
+621 QHTAGNMNTQ

>member
-118 KEMSN
+118 KQMSN

-185 KKSQPGDATWNG
+185 KKSQPGDAAWNG

-417 GGIAGFSSTQGAGS
+417 GGIAGFSSTQGVGS
-431 RALATASGVASGMS
+431 RTLATASGIASGMS

-480 VGAGVSSAER
+480 VG
-490 KAGIASTDAGVSS
+490 AGVSS

>member
-118 KEMSN
+118 KQMSN
-123 FAPSDAGINNSRNAK
+123 FAPSDSGINNSRNAK

-151 TGDSE
+151 TG
-156 TGSLDQQIKQLDKD
+156 
-170 IARYQKEIEQAEAEK
+170 
-185 KKSQPGDATWNG
+185 
-197 ANQVITKNNE
+197 
-207 LIKEAKATKKELQKK
+207 EAKATKKELQKK

-374 GSSSTVGQ
+374 GSSATVGQ
-382 AWSEAQGVG
+382 AWNEAQGVG

-431 RALATASGVASGMS
+431 RALATASGIASGMS

-490 KAGIASTDAGVSS
+490 KAGIASTDAGV
-503 AERKAGIASTD
+503 
-514 AGVQASSQSSS
+514 QASSQSSS
-525 TAGADISASVG
+525 SAGADIPAG
-536 GGFSGMYSGDD
+536 GGGSYSSSYSGDG
-547 ELSDVQIA
+547 ELSDTQIA
-555 EAESAGMDTSGMSRV
+555 EAESAGMDTSGMNRK
-570 EYDANSQAFGIE
+570 EYDADSQAFGIE
-582 QGYAPAEEQV
+582 QGYVPAEEQV

-605 QAYNAQAQQ
+605 QAYNEQAQQ

>member
-31 QVVMKIATLDFF
+31 QVVMKIATLDIF

-118 KEMSN
+118 KQMSN
-123 FAPSDAGINNSRNAK
+123 FAPSDSGINNSRNAK

-170 IARYQKEIEQAEAEK
+170 IARYEKEIAQAEADK
-185 KKSQPGDATWNG
+185 KNSQPNSAVWNG
-197 ANQVITKNNE
+197 ANQTITKNRE
-207 LIKEAKATKKELQKK
+207 LIKEAKATRKELKK
-222 KNGVDIYDSN
+222 KSGLDIYNSN

-240 SDGNYMYFSS
+240 SDGNYMYFPS

-336 IQSALGGDMVGILA
+336 IHSALGGDMVGILA

-364 IPSYVGRILG
+364 IPSYVGRIFG
-374 GSSSTVGQ
+374 GSSATVGQ
-382 AWSEAQGVG
+382 AWNEAQGVG
-391 KMGLGAGS
+391 RMGIGAGS

-417 GGIAGFSSTQGAGS
+417 GGIEGFRSTQGAGA
-431 RALATASGVASGMS
+431 RTLATAKGLASGVA
-445 RSASAVS
+445 RSASDIS
-452 AGMRGRR
+452 AGMKGRR
-459 SSASIGAGIISS
+459 SSASIGADIISKGS
-471 GARALGQSV
+471 RALGQSI

-490 KAGIASTDAGVSS
+490 RAGIAGTGSGIQS
-503 AERKAGIASTD
+503 A
-514 AGVQASSQSSS
+514 SQSSS
-525 TAGADISASVG
+525 SAGADIPAG
-536 GGFSGMYSGDD
+536 GGGSYSSSYSGDG
-547 ELSDVQIA
+547 ELSDTQIA
-555 EAESAGMDTSGMSRV
+555 EAESAGMDTSGMNRE
-570 EYDANSQAFGIE
+570 EYDAGSQAFGIE
-582 QGYAPAEEQV
+582 QGYASAEEQV

-598 PARSAGQ
+598 PARYAGQ

>member
-118 KEMSN
+118 KQMSN
-123 FAPSDAGINNSRNAK
+123 FAPSDSGINNSRNAK

-185 KKSQPGDATWNG
+185 KKSQPGDAAWNG

-374 GSSSTVGQ
+374 GSSATVGQ
-382 AWSEAQGVG
+382 AWNEAQGVG

-431 RALATASGVASGMS
+431 RALATASGIASGMS

-480 VGAGVSSAER
+480 VGAGVSSAEG
-490 KAGIASTDAGVSS
+490 KVGIAGTG
-503 AERKAGIASTD
+503 
-514 AGVQASSQSSS
+514 AGVQSTSQSSS
-525 TAGADISASVG
+525 SAGADIPAG
-536 GGFSGMYSGDD
+536 GGGSYSSSYSGDG

-555 EAESAGMDTSGMSRV
+555 EAESAGMDTSGMNRE
-570 EYDANSQAFGIE
+570 EYDAGSQSFGLE
-582 QGYAPAEEQV
+582 QNYATAEEQV

-598 PARSAGQ
+598 PASSAGQ
-605 QAYNAQAQQ
+605 RAYTAQAQE
-614 RLGSKKS
+614 RLAKFNKKS
-621 QHTAGNVNTQ
+621 QHTAGAVNSQ
-631 IRNQRIVDDTNHR
+631 IRNQRIVDDAANHR

>member
-185 KKSQPGDATWNG
+185 KKSQPGDAAWNG

-382 AWSEAQGVG
+382 AWNEAQGVG
-391 KMGLGAGS
+391 RMGLGAGS

-417 GGIAGFSSTQGAGS
+417 GGIAGFSSTQGAGA
-431 RALATASGVASGMS
+431 RTLATAKGLASGVA
-445 RSASAVS
+445 RSASDIS
-452 AGMRGRR
+452 AGMKGRR
-459 SSASIGAGIISS
+459 SSASIGAGIISKGS
-471 GARALGQSV
+471 RALGQSI

-490 KAGIASTDAGVSS
+490 RAGIAGTGSGIQS
-503 AERKAGIASTD
+503 A
-514 AGVQASSQSSS
+514 SQSSS
-525 TAGADISASVG
+525 SAGADIPAG
-536 GGFSGMYSGDD
+536 GGGIYSSSYSGDG
-547 ELSDVQIA
+547 ELSDTQIA
-555 EAESAGMDTSGMSRV
+555 EAESAGMDTSGMNRE
-570 EYDANSQAFGIE
+570 EYDAGSQAFGIE
-582 QGYAPAEEQV
+582 QGYVTAEEQV

-605 QAYNAQAQQ
+605 QAYNDQAQQ

-621 QHTAGNVNTQ
+621 QHTAGNVNAQ
-631 IRNQRIVDDTNHR
+631 IRNQRIVDDAANHR

>member
-374 GSSSTVGQ
+374 GSSATVGQ
-382 AWSEAQGVG
+382 AWNEAQGVG
-391 KMGLGAGS
+391 RMGIGAGS

-417 GGIAGFSSTQGAGS
+417 GGIAGFRSTQSAGA
-431 RALATASGVASGMS
+431 RTLATANGLASGVA
-445 RSASAVS
+445 RSASAIS

-459 SSASIGAGIISS
+459 SSASIGAGILSS
-471 GARALGQSV
+471 GVGGITQAVRGTGGQQSSQ
-480 VGAGVSSAER
+480 VSSTGETGTPSR
-490 KAGIASTDAGVSS
+490 
-503 AERKAGIASTD
+503 
-514 AGVQASSQSSS
+514 
-525 TAGADISASVG
+525 G
-536 GGFSGMYSGDD
+536 GGFSTGYSGDG
-547 ELSDVQIA
+547 ELSDTQIA
-555 EAESAGMDTSGMSRV
+555 EAESAGMDVTGVSPE
-570 EYDANSQAFGIE
+570 EYYAESQSHGIE
-582 QGYAPAEEQV
+582 QLDPTAEEKV
-592 RNENSN
+592 KYEDSN

-605 QAYNAQAQQ
+605 QAYKAQAQE
-614 RLGSKKS
+614 RLTDLYKENG
-621 QHTAGNVNTQ
+621 HTTGNVNSQ
-631 IRNQRIVDDTNHR
+631 IRNQRIADDTASHR